1 MKPSSWARDA
11 DIIENEVIMHRQ
23 THRGSFL
30 LLEGED
36 NHRFW
41 DRRVSQGCELVI
53 GDGKQN
59 VEGAVRRL
67 DTRRFSGALGIVDAD
82 FDRLQ
87 GRALPSPNLLAP
99 MPTTWNACCCGRR
112 PWMEYWP
119 STAIE
124 PRSDASK
131 PPKAARSGMP
141 MLAHGLIFGRLRW
154 LALRRGWNLP
164 FDELGPERFTGRKTW
179 EVDRDGLYAAV
190 VTAGVPG
197 SIADVH
203 AAVSDLPDA
212 DPWSICRGHN
222 LIGLLR
228 IGLQQVLGD
237 LKSSKG
243 VADIAAL
250 LRRSF
255 DRNDLF
261 KVHSATRFAAG
272 NRPIHR
278 TGSFRL
284 RHCDPTRRSVIRKGE
299 VVKGQIDR
307 RDAVV
312 PDLSRPMGCF
322 HLDLSHYPR
331 RRQPACRVVLL
342 TSVRPSRIYPM
353 PIPGRVSVVESI
365 QVGFNS
371 PRICAGISPGY
382 AVAGRG
388 HRCLRRVGLPS
399 KRRGPRRTAAAS
411 SLPCV

>member
-1 MKPSSWARDA
+1 MKPSSWARDT

-36 NHRFW
+36 DHRFW

-87 GRALPSPNLLAP
+87 DRALPSPNLLATDAHDLECVLLRSP
-99 MPTTWNACCCGRR
+99 ALDGVLAEYGDRAKIRR
-112 PWMEYWP
+112 FEA
-119 STAIE
+119 TQGGTV
-124 PRSDASK
+124 RDALL
-131 PPKAARSGMP
+131 ARD
-141 MLAHGLIFGRLRW
+141 LIFGRLRW

-179 EVDRDGLYAAV
+179 EGDRDGLYAAV

-212 DPWSICRGHN
+212 DPWSTCWGHD

-255 DRNDLF
+255 DRSDLYQGAF
-261 KVHSATRFAAG
+261 GHS
-272 NRPIHR
+272 
-278 TGSFRL
+278 
-284 RHCDPTRRSVIRKGE
+284 IRGWE
-299 VVKGQIDR
+299 S
-307 RDAVV
+307 AN
-312 PDLSRPMGCF
+312 PP
-322 HLDLSHYPR
+322 Y
-331 RRQPACRVVLL
+331 
-342 TSVRPSRIYPM
+342 RI
-353 PIPGRVSVVESI
+353 
-365 QVGFNS
+365 
-371 PRICAGISPGY
+371 
-382 AVAGRG
+382 
-388 HRCLRRVGLPS
+388 LPS
-399 KRRGPRRTAAAS
+399 PA
-411 SLPCV
+411 L